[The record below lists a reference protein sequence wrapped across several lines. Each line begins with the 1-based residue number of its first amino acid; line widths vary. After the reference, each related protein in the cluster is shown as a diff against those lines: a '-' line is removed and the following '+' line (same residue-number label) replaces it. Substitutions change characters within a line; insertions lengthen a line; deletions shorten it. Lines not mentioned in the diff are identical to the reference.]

1 MLASAILTDA
11 RYTLSDVNKKRWT
24 DARLL
29 SLLYQGIVEAAQK
42 TTLFQEELYIILTNG
57 LSTIDLSQRALVVY
71 RVEYLDEAVEFKT
84 YEEMDKIN
92 VTWQNIIGNKLLK
105 IVYDKSN
112 RGVFRLY
119 PTIQNSINT
128 NIEYS
133 SPYGVVTGLTYT
145 EIELDITTDF
155 GDISSIDPSGY
166 VKVFYRKKP
175 AVIPNINTEIE
186 IDDILQEPLTHYVIG
201 MALRDN
207 TDAQNRAMS
216 KEEIALFYEQIGQ
229 FSIAKS
235 KNFARADNIVEYNPY
250 E

>member
-11 RYTLSDVNKKRWT
+11 RYTLSDTNKKRWT

-42 TTLFQEELYIILTNG
+42 TTLFQEELYITLTNG
-57 LSTIDLSQRALVVY
+57 LSTIDLSDRALVVY
-71 RVEYLDEAVEFKT
+71 RVEYLDEPVEFKS
-84 YEEMDKIN
+84 YEEMDKSSS
-92 VTWQNIIGNKLLK
+92 TWQKVIGPKLLK
-105 IVYDKSN
+105 VVYDKSN
-112 RGVFRLY
+112 RGVLKLY
-119 PTIQNSINT
+119 PTIENSVNT

-133 SPYGVVTGLTYT
+133 SPFGIVTGLTYT
-145 EIELDITTDF
+145 EITLDITTDF
-155 GDISSIDPSGY
+155 GDLSSVDPTGY

-175 AVIPNINTEIE
+175 AVISDITTELE
-186 IDDILQEPLTHYVIG
+186 VDDVLHEPLTHYVIG

-207 TDAQNRAMS
+207 TDAQNRAMG
-216 KEEIALFYEQIGQ
+216 KEEIALFYEQIDQ

-235 KNFARADNIVEYNPY
+235 KNFARADNIVEYKPY